1 MSPSGRLCLL
11 TVIGLILPSRGQTL
25 PEATPVPPADPT
37 TVDSHVLASTPDADH
52 PELQPTPPPPARP
65 ADETT
70 QNWTETPPQ
79 TQQPTGVDGQPVT
92 HPATHSSTKEAT
104 LSAHPTEGTTMLT
117 KRTPP
122 GADVRDPQTPMPHGS
137 DEDNPF
143 FYDESTL
150 RKRGLLVAAVL
161 FITGIA
167 ILTSGKC
174 RQLSKLCR
182 NHRR

>member
-11 TVIGLILPSRGQTL
+11 TIVGLILPTRGQTL
-25 PEATPVPPADPT
+25 QEATPISPDPT
-37 TVDSHVLASTPDADH
+37 TEDIHILTPIPDTGH
-52 PELQPTPPPPARP
+52 PELQPTPRPPAWP

-70 QNWTETPPQ
+70 QNPTETLTQ
-79 TQQPTGVDGQPVT
+79 TQQPTGADGLPAS
-92 HPATHSSTKEAT
+92 HPGAHNSTE
-104 LSAHPTEGTTMLT
+104 EGTTMLS
-117 KRTPP
+117 KRTSP
-122 GADVRDPQTPMPHGS
+122 GTDVRKDPQTPKPHGS

-161 FITGIA
+161 FITGIV

-174 RQLSKLCR
+174 RQLSQLCR